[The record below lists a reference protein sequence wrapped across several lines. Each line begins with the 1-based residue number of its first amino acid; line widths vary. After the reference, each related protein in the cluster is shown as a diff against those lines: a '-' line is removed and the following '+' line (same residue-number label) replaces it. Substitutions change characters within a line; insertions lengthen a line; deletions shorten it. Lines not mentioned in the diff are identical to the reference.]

1 MNTPTTTSID
11 YSMLEQLV
19 AALQQL
25 SKPVIP
31 IEVDLWDMAMIA
43 AYLKRDVQVVRER
56 MACMPGFPNAIRLPT
71 KTGRSQPL
79 YQAKEIITWA
89 RSHQEKH

>member
-1 MNTPTTTSID
+1 MNTPTMASID
-11 YSMLEQLV
+11 SSVLEQLV

-25 SKPVIP
+25 NKPAIP

-43 AYLKRDVQVVRER
+43 AYLKRDVQVVRSR
-56 MACMPGFPNAIRLPT
+56 MACQPGFPKAIRLPT
-71 KTGRSQPL
+71 STGRTQPL
-79 YQAKEIITWA
+79 YQAREIVAWA